1 MVGFLDAP
9 VDTRSR
15 STVSDSRRRRASARS
30 FQRTPDAKHSRQFVA
45 GRRTEK
51 ADFPGDGVA
60 IKTMSAVTAVSGAA
74 CISFILDPN
83 PLIQPGFCQ

>member
-1 MVGFLDAP
+1 MMAFQE
-9 VDTRSR
+9 
-15 STVSDSRRRRASARS
+15 RRCHRASARS
-30 FQRTPDAKHSRQFVA
+30 FQRTPDSKHSRGFQA